1 MVWRIVVSVRVI
13 GFGVAKSICISS
25 GAGAL
30 ALSSDT
36 VIYIEEGAEKGGTLD
51 SEEQEDD
58 VEEEDEVDV
67 SVVAEI
73 VDSGSEISRCCRRS
87 SSILSSLV
95 LIGCST
101 GSCAGGDCQY
111 QFAFGYFVD
120 LLVVY
125 WLMLMRRM
133 RMKRI
138 VLYCQVVVSFVDR
151 RRH

>member
-1 MVWRIVVSVRVI
+1 MI
-13 GFGVAKSICISS
+13 GLGGVKSICISS
-25 GAGAL
+25 GVGVL
-30 ALSSDT
+30 ARSSDT
-36 VIYIEEGAEKGGTLD
+36 VIYIEECWVLKDAEEGGALD

-138 VLYCQVVVSFVDR
+138 VLYRQVVVSFVDR